1 MALSN
6 RDRIGGG
13 FEILATAL
21 DKFLTEKIQVDAN
34 STWIDVLET
43 VDIQKGRSINHY
55 SRTDPLC
62 SLRFITDGVT
72 GRYHNGWYP
81 LNDYLRRSDDALA
94 SELRDTRNSWA
105 HNSAFSADD
114 TYRALDSMERL
125 SKAMGDKEAA
135 EEFAKRKNSVRVLQV
150 KQSTEQARDLLVSVS
165 GENLPAWRD
174 LILPH
179 PDVANGTFNPS
190 GFAADLHTV
199 ANPTQVAV
207 SDKVSASSEYTDP
220 QQFFERTYITEGLR
234 DLLPKALR
242 RLSGDA
248 SASPV
253 INLQTNFGGGKTHSM
268 LAVWHLF
275 GGLDEQKLP
284 QDMQTLLAGQ
294 EIPQKVRRVALVG
307 TNLSASGKMFMP
319 DGTVVNTMWGHLAW
333 QIGGKEGYEIV
344 KDDDLNG
351 TNPGAKLRLLF
362 ERFGPTLILIDEWV
376 AYARQLVGN
385 NVRAGGTLSTQ
396 QSFAQ
401 ALGEAV
407 ASTSNCM
414 LLVSIP
420 ASAEMQPGSYIDDQ
434 VDDEEIGGA
443 DGREALLALLQVINR
458 QAEQWRPAGST
469 ESFEIVRRRIFE
481 EIPDESQAKIEAI
494 AQVMQRFYEKNA
506 ERFPHDAS
514 RADYITKIA
523 RCYPVHPELF
533 DRLYEDWATLPK
545 FQRTRGVLRLMS
557 IIVHNVWKSS
567 DSAPLITPASI
578 PLQHPAVANELAQY
592 LEDDWKS
599 VISVDVDGPVPHG
612 IDEENPLF
620 GARHVATRLARTV
633 FLGSAPRAKNSGL
646 DERFINLGTALPG
659 DKIGNFHSALS
670 ALGSK
675 SSHFYEADGR
685 YWFDTSANITSEVRQ
700 REESLLQDNLF
711 EEIENR
717 LKKEAKSW
725 SQSKG
730 SSIVVIAAPQSGA
743 DVLDIEDTRL
753 VIIPPSVT
761 EGPSEG
767 AKEYVIN
774 TTSHIG
780 ESKAR
785 TFKNTVVY
793 LAADERRL
801 SELLDSV
808 RKFLAWSS
816 VYDDEEKLDLTSS
829 QAAQAAQNAD
839 KWNTTVNDR
848 LVDAYQ
854 WLLIPEDAT
863 DEDKAAQRYIGV
875 SKHKITGGQSIIGR
889 AEDKLITLGKLNT
902 TYAANVLL
910 LAISRKLNQQWVE
923 AGYISLGY
931 LWDIHT
937 KYLYMPRLLNRK
949 VLEQGIRGANFT
961 EKLDAEYPFAF
972 AESTSETQDGITFE
986 NLRWP
991 SHGTLPQGSVLPD
1004 SLLLVN
1010 PTFANKQFELEAAKL
1025 AQNAE
1030 AASSRATSSS
1040 DSAASYDDSES
1051 FNFPTENKQGASTSS
1066 AAVKEGDKATKYFGT
1081 FKLPIASATADFL
1094 RIDDE
1099 ILSHYRELAKK
1110 GAQVSVT
1117 VDVQVVHDG
1126 GIPDSIQTMTKES
1139 TQEIPGSTA
1148 GFE

>member
-72 GRYHNGWYP
+72 GRYRKGWYP

-199 ANPTQVAV
+199 ANPTQMAV

-494 AQVMQRFYEKNA
+494 AQVMQRFYEKNS
-506 ERFPHDAS
+506 ESFPHDAS

-523 RCYPVHPELF
+523 RCYPIHPELF

-557 IIVHNVWKSS
+557 IIVHNVWKSA
-567 DSAPLITPASI
+567 DSAPFITPASI

-646 DERFINLGTALPG
+646 DVRFINLGTALPG

-767 AKEYVIN
+767 AQEYVIN

-808 RKFLAWSS
+808 RKFLAWTS

-863 DEDKAAQRYIGV
+863 DEDKAAQRFIGV

-931 LWDIHT
+931 LWDIHS

-949 VLEQGIRGANFT
+949 VLEQGIRGADFT

-972 AESTSETQDGITFE
+972 AESASETQNGVTFE
-986 NLRWP
+986 HLRWP
-991 SHGTLPQGSVLPD
+991 SHGQLPQSSALPD

-1010 PTFANKQFELEAAKL
+1010 PIFAKRHFELEAAKQ

-1030 AASSRATSSS
+1030 AASLRSTSSS
-1040 DSAASYDDSES
+1040 DLAASDDDSET
-1051 FNFPTENKQGASTSS
+1051 FNFSTEDKPGASTLS
-1066 AAVKEGDKATKYFGT
+1066 ATVKVDDKTTRYFGT

-1117 VDVQVVHDG
+1117 VDVQVVHDV
-1126 GIPDSIQTMTKES
+1126 GIPESIQTMTKES